1 MLLVTSLI
9 LNAVIVFPVSVA
21 MLTGQAGMET
31 VFGPQSPA
39 RQILAS
45 VYLAIGL
52 VSVVALAG
60 LAFGYS
66 SLVVPM
72 AVGLLIMQVG
82 YKLIS
87 VGTVGLG
94 NPVVLTNLLV
104 VAVHCVTLAVWAR
117 QTFT

>member
-9 LNAVIVFPVSVA
+9 LNAVIVFPVSVG
-21 MLTGQAGMET
+21 MFTGQVGMEA
-31 VFGPQSPA
+31 VFGPASPA

-52 VSVVALAG
+52 LSVIALAV
-60 LAFGYS
+60 LALGYS

-72 AVGLLIMQVG
+72 VVGLLVMQVV
-82 YKLIS
+82 YKLIT

-94 NPVVLTNLLV
+94 NPVVMTNLLV
-104 VAVHCVTLAVWAR
+104 VAMHSVTLAVWAR
-117 QTFT
+117 QTLI